1 MPKILMPRSFRWIPS
16 FQRYFAVIIAFQI
29 KAQPLITQRARDI
42 LFTRL
47 ISAFNAGFV
56 LNEN

>member
-1 MPKILMPRSFRWIPS
+1 MPRSCRWIPS
-16 FQRYFAVIIAFQI
+16 FQIYFAVIIALQI